1 MPLWPS
7 EGLRQDFLADST
19 EYFGEAALWGPDPD
33 EAAPGCKSVRVSMFS
48 IIPIRTHSRK
58 AEPVKVPAAKRSAS
72 VPKLIPGRKTQGCYQ
87 YEEPLKE
94 VHYDVGFHCVCP
106 VRIGKQSF
114 RIVIDTGGGRSLI
127 RKEFRDQ
134 LAKHSATC
142 SAVKSRHRIIEDV
155 QCSGIC
161 EGMTSNKMSHESLV
175 ELTFDSVSE
184 DGRMAPGSKTI
195 VLEMGE
201 LPGASDHLLMGFPD
215 IVKFDT
221 RFYEDADGNVYV
233 EMLKLGITLLA
244 ESPPRAG
251 S

>member
-1 MPLWPS
+1 
-7 EGLRQDFLADST
+7 
-19 EYFGEAALWGPDPD
+19 
-33 EAAPGCKSVRVSMFS
+33 MFS
-48 IIPIRTHSRK
+48 VIPIRTQSRR
-58 AEPVKVPAAKRSAS
+58 AEPLVKPVTINVESPKPKKRSMS
-72 VPKLIPGRKTQGCYQ
+72 VPRLVSGRRTQGCYQ

-114 RIVIDTGGGRSLI
+114 RIVIDTGGGKSLI

-161 EGMTSNKMSHESLV
+161 EGMTSGKMAHESLI

-184 DGRMAPGSKTI
+184 DGRSAPESKTI

-233 EMLKLGITLLA
+233 EMQKLGVTLLA
-244 ESPPRAG
+244 ESPPKAG

>member
-1 MPLWPS
+1 MQEFRAS
-7 EGLRQDFLADST
+7 CQEF
-19 EYFGEAALWGPDPD
+19 FGEDALWGPEPEKASSD
-33 EAAPGCKSVRVSMFS
+33 CKSVRVSMFS
-48 IIPIRTHSRK
+48 VVPIRTHARRNRPEAKVDQEK
-58 AEPVKVPAAKRSAS
+58 ALAAKKQRSAS
-72 VPKLIPGRKTQGCYQ
+72 VPRLIPGRKTQGCYQ

-114 RIVIDTGGGRSLI
+114 RIVIDTGGGKSLI

-134 LAKHSATC
+134 LAKHSATS
-142 SAVKSRHRIIEDV
+142 SAVKTRHRIIEDV

-161 EGMTSNKMSHESLV
+161 EGMTSGKMVHESLI

-184 DGRMAPGSKTI
+184 DGRSVPESKTI

-233 EMLKLGITLLA
+233 EMQKLGITLLA
-244 ESPPRAG
+244 ESPPKAG

>member
-1 MPLWPS
+1 M
-7 EGLRQDFLADST
+7 
-19 EYFGEAALWGPDPD
+19 WGPEPD
-33 EAAPGCKSVRVSMFS
+33 KASPDCKSVRVSMFS
-48 IIPIRTHSRK
+48 VVPIRTHSRR
-58 AEPVKVPAAKRSAS
+58 AEPHTDAEHEKAFAAKNRRSAS
-72 VPKLIPGRKTQGCYQ
+72 VPRLIPGRKTQGCYQ

-114 RIVIDTGGGRSLI
+114 RIVIDTGGGKSLI

-134 LAKHSATC
+134 LAKHSATS
-142 SAVKSRHRIIEDV
+142 SAVKTRHRIIEDV

-161 EGMTSNKMSHESLV
+161 EGMTSGKTVHESLI

-184 DGRMAPGSKTI
+184 DGRSAPQSKTI

-233 EMLKLGITLLA
+233 EMQKLGITLLA
-244 ESPPRAG
+244 ESPPKAG